1 VFKWE
6 PHGICV
12 KTEELFDEVASC
24 SPGFAAVMREHIADN
39 DGLLPHLLM
48 ADLLL
53 FVGARAAYSECRE
66 ELVSIFRLL
75 DVAFVSGDVETENAI
90 AVSFI
95 EDIGAELFLIN
106 IEPYFGPA
114 LKAEYLRSSWRRT

>member
-1 VFKWE
+1 MCESRIVI
-6 PHGICV
+6 GV
-12 KTEELFDEVASC
+12 KTKELFDGVVSC
-24 SPGFAAVMREHIADN
+24 SPGFAAVMREHMADN

-53 FVGARAAYSECRE
+53 YVGARAAYSDCRE
-66 ELVSIFRLL
+66 ELASIFQLL
-75 DVAFVSGDVETENAI
+75 GEASVSGDDETKNAI

-95 EDIGAELFLIN
+95 EDIDAEPFLRN

-114 LKAEYLRSSWRRT
+114 LKAEYLRSS

>member
-1 VFKWE
+1 
-6 PHGICV
+6 V
-12 KTEELFDEVASC
+12 KTEELFDGVASC

-48 ADLLL
+48 GDLLL
-53 FVGARAAYSECRE
+53 FVGARAAYSDCHE

-75 DVAFVSGDVETENAI
+75 DEAFVGGDAETENAI

-95 EDIGAELFLIN
+95 EDIDAEPFLTN

-114 LKAEYLRSSWRRT
+114 LKAEYVRARWRRS